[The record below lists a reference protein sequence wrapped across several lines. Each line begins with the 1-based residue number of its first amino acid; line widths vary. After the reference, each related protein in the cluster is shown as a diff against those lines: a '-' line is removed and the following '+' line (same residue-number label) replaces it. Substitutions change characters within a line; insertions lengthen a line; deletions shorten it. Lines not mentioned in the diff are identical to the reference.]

1 MKFLF
6 KGRRRYTKAFPNG
19 LSGSLVCLLL
29 CTITPGLDAQKT
41 SPAQKKAV
49 ARSGQQV
56 FASSCAG
63 CHGLD
68 GRGGER
74 APNIAANAKV
84 QRMSDQQVLRIVS
97 DGIAGTG
104 MPAFHSLSDAERH
117 AVIKHLRDLQ
127 GHQQTSALPGN
138 PLAGNSVFFG
148 KGECSS
154 CHMVAGRGGFLA
166 SDLTTYA
173 REKSSQQLIQAITDP
188 ASGPGLGNRLAIA
201 TMRDGRKFEGI
212 VRNQDNFSV
221 QLQTM
226 DGAFHFLPRSEIA
239 GMEHSASSL
248 MPKDYGERLSPHELN
263 DLISY
268 LMDVARTRKTSP
280 AVHEED

>member
-1 MKFLF
+1 M
-6 KGRRRYTKAFPNG
+6 RYTKRLPNG
-19 LSGSLVCLLL
+19 LSGCLVCLLL
-29 CTITPGLDAQKT
+29 CAIIPVLYAQKT
-41 SPAQKKAV
+41 PAQKRTV
-49 ARSGQQV
+49 ASSGQQI

-84 QRMSDQQVLRIVS
+84 QRMSDQQVFRIVS

-117 AVIKHLRDLQ
+117 AVIKHLRVLQ
-127 GHQQTSALPGN
+127 GQQPTSALPGN

-148 KGECSS
+148 KGGCSS
-154 CHMVAGRGGFLA
+154 CHMVAGRGGFLG

-173 REKSSQQLIQAITDP
+173 REKSSEQLLQVITDP
-188 ASGPGLGNRLAIA
+188 ASVPGGGNRLAIA

-221 QLQTM
+221 QLQAI
-226 DGAFHFLPRSEIA
+226 DGTFHFLQRSDIVRL
-239 GMEHSASSL
+239 EHSSASL
-248 MPKDYGERLSPHELN
+248 MPNDYEERLSRRELN

-268 LMDVARTRKTSP
+268 LMDVARSRKTIP
-280 AVHEED
+280 AVHEEN